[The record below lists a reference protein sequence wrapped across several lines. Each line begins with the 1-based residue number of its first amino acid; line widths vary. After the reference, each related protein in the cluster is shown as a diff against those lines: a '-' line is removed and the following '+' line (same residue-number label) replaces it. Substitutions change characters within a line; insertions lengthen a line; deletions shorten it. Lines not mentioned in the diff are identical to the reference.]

1 MADYVCSKCGR
12 PAASDAR
19 MGSLDVYLTCGCDR
33 NARWINDGRGGY
45 YETDANPVKVED
57 YRDSRGNDWR
67 YDRR

>member
-1 MADYVCSKCGR
+1 
-12 PAASDAR
+12 